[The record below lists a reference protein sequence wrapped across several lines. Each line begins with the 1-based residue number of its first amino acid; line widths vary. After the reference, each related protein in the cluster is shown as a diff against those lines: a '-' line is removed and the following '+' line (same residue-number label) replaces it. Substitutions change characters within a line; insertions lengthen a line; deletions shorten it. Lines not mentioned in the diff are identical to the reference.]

1 MSTVEGNVNN
11 WPPLTICL
19 CRRVLHLLTMVSFS
33 YLLTRRV
40 ALLSLVASSTAQS
53 SKVLWPF
60 EIAASILDPVLET
73 IGSTLRGDG
82 LIDGTLGAIGGILG
96 SEQTFDYI
104 VVGGGTAGAG
114 VGVRL
119 AEAGFSVAII
129 EAGGFYEV
137 EKPVFGTTPAGSFLG
152 VGASPLD
159 TVPTTDW
166 GFNTEPQ
173 PHLNNRRIHYARGKC
188 LGGSSALNF
197 MVYHRGTTASYQKW
211 ADTVDDQSY
220 TLGNLTP
227 FFNRAVT
234 FTPPGERSLNNVTT
248 NYDASSFSNSG
259 GPVQVGYGYWLT
271 VWASFLEKAF
281 NALGIQEHTEFNN
294 GRLLGYHYSQ
304 STLRSR
310 DQTRSSSVA
319 YIHAAGSDS
328 KTSQNLKVFTHTQV
342 RRVLFDQSSPR
353 PKASGVE
360 VSALLGLA
368 QYNISARREVILS
381 AGAFQSPQLLMLSGI
396 GPTDELSEHG
406 IGQIVSAPG
415 VGQNMWD
422 HVLFGPSYSVKFPTV
437 GSMLL
442 RPVALAS
449 ALVDYV
455 TKAIGPLTYIADILG
470 WEKLSKLDNYRN
482 KFSESTLNALATFPD
497 DWPEVEYIA
506 ADAYAGNFRH
516 PLAQQPLNGK
526 KYVSILGAMVAP
538 LSRGNITLKSG
549 NPLAAPAINP
559 NWLSDPAD
567 QELAIAWYRR
577 MREIFTTKDVA
588 SQLEEVGVEQ
598 YPGLDNDSDEEILAV
613 IRDSAITVWH
623 ASSTCRMG
631 KSVLKNG
638 IKERVDEM
646 DVVDSEA
653 KVFGVDG
660 LRIVDASI
668 FPFLPPGHPQSTI
681 YALAEKI
688 SEAIVRDGSSNTS

>member
-1 MSTVEGNVNN
+1 ML
-11 WPPLTICL
+11 P
-19 CRRVLHLLTMVSFS
+19 FS
-33 YLLTRRV
+33 RILTRRT
-40 ALLSLVASSTAQS
+40 ALLSLIASTVAQS
-53 SKVLWPF
+53 PDTTANSTDNSTEPRGLLS
-60 EIAASILDPVLET
+60 SILNPVLET
-73 IGSTLRGDG
+73 VGSTLNGDG
-82 LIDGTLGAIGGILG
+82 LIDSTLGAIGGILG
-96 SEQTFDYI
+96 AEQTFDYI

-137 EKPVFGTTPAGSFLG
+137 EKPLFSTTPAGSFFG

-159 TVPTTDW
+159 TIPTTDW

-173 PHLNNRRIHYARGKC
+173 PHLDNRRIHYARGKC

-197 MVYHRGTTASYQKW
+197 MVYHRGTTASYQRW
-211 ADTVDDQSY
+211 ADAVDDQSY

-234 FTPPGERSLNNVTT
+234 FTPPGKRSLTNITT
-248 NYDASSFSNSG
+248 NYDASSFSNNG
-259 GPVQVGYGYWLT
+259 GPVQVGYGFW
-271 VWASFLEKAF
+271 VSIWASLLEKAF
-281 NALGIQEHTEFNN
+281 TSLGLQKNNDFNN
-294 GRLLGYHYSQ
+294 GKLLGYHYSQ
-304 STLRSR
+304 STLRAS

-319 YIHAAGSDS
+319 YIHAVQSNSEASR
-328 KTSQNLKVFTHTQV
+328 NLKVFTHTQA
-342 RRVLFDQSSPR
+342 RRILFDKSSAR
-353 PKASGVE
+353 PKANGVE
-360 VSALLGLA
+360 VSALVGLA
-368 QYNISARREVILS
+368 QYTIKARREVIVS

-396 GPTDELSEHG
+396 GPTDELQEHN
-406 IGQIVSAPG
+406 IEQLVSAPG
-415 VGQNMWD
+415 VGKNMWD
-422 HVLFGPSYSVKFPTV
+422 HILFGPTYSVKFATV
-437 GSMLL
+437 GSTLL
-442 RPVALAS
+442 RPVKLAA
-449 ALVDYV
+449 ALVEYAAQA
-455 TKAIGPLTYIADILG
+455 TGLLTYAADILG
-470 WEKLSKLDNYRN
+470 WEKLSKLDGYRD
-482 KFSESTLNALATFPD
+482 KLSQSTLDALNTFPE

-506 ADAYAGNFRH
+506 ADAYAGNFRA
-516 PLAQQPLNGK
+516 PLAQQPLDGK

-538 LSRGNITLKSG
+538 LSRGNITLKSA
-549 NPLAAPAINP
+549 NPLAAPAIDP

-567 QELAIAWYRR
+567 KELAIAWYRR

-588 SQLEEVGVEQ
+588 SQLEEVGVEA
-598 YPGLDNDSDEEILAV
+598 YPGLDKNSDEAIMAA

-631 KSVLKNG
+631 KSVLKDG
-638 IKERVDEM
+638 VRERVDEM

-660 LRIVDASI
+660 LRVVDASI

-688 SEAIVRDGSSNTS
+688 SDIIIQNGRGATS

>member
-1 MSTVEGNVNN
+1 MT
-11 WPPLTICL
+11 
-19 CRRVLHLLTMVSFS
+19 
-33 YLLTRRV
+33 
-40 ALLSLVASSTAQS
+40 LLSLVASSTAQS

-248 NYDASSFSNSG
+248 KYDASSFSNSG

-304 STLRSR
+304 STLRSK

-328 KTSQNLKVFTHTQV
+328 KTSQNLKVFTHTQA

-470 WEKLSKLDNYRN
+470 WEKLSKLGNYRN

-577 MREIFTTKDVA
+577 MREIFTTNDVA

-598 YPGLDNDSDEEILAV
+598 YPGLENDSDEQILAV

-688 SEAIVRDGSSNTS
+688 SEAIIRDGSSNTS